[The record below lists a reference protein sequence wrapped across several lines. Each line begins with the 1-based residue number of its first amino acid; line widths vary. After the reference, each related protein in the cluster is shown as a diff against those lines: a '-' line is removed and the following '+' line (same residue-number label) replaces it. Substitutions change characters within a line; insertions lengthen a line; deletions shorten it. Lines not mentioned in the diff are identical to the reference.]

1 MADNTCQLVHHLL
14 ACGDRHDFSGEQPCR
29 LRRRRALLRLQGVD
43 VLCFAAYAITPG
55 HPFGRL
61 QHRHVGMLA
70 HAQYRGV
77 ISLTGQL
84 VVHLLHQADLLL
96 TCANGHLHAINHDLL
111 RRRGNGHQA

>member
-14 ACGDRHDFSGEQPCR
+14 ACDHRHDFSGEQPCR
-29 LRRRRALLRLQGVD
+29 LRRCRALLRLQGVGI
-43 VLCFAAYAITPG
+43 LRFAAYAITPG

-61 QHRHVGMLA
+61 QHRHVGVLA
-70 HAQYRGV
+70 QAQHCGV
-77 ISLTGQL
+77 VSLTGQL

-96 TCANGHLHAINHDLL
+96 ACANGHLHAINHYLL